1 MLKRVSCLA
10 FLSLV
15 VFNTPVL
22 ADGEY
27 LPALKARLQS
37 VTPALMKERNLPFA
51 TGVLVLSTDQS
62 EVNLQKNDIIFAV
75 DDTPVADVNALKTIV
90 AELPV
95 GTDTELH
102 IVRDKEEDT
111 SRFTVAITNGHR
123 ELRSPEA
130 HGTHW
135 RHRYWRRHYYSNRK
149 AQPYSNRQTQPA
161 GTAFSVVHTYYGTDR
176 TVDGSS
182 DDNATYGSD
191 RGTLVYGRAD
201 VTIPVTHKP
210 GHIDTAWIK
219 NDPDSAMTVQS
230 ATPLERSAFYADITK
245 NPSKTALIFVHGYY
259 NSFEDAA
266 LRTAQLAYDMRF
278 PGIPAFFSWPSQGAL
293 FGYVTDEGNVSWAL
307 ADFKTFLTDYVANSK
322 AEKFYLVCHSMG
334 CRLLTQA
341 LKELYAQDP
350 KLRGKI
356 VEVFLAAPDIDAG
369 DFKTNTVQS
378 LIGNVNSIT
387 IYQSSKD
394 WALKASLTW
403 HSFQRLGD
411 CAGGVTILSGMN
423 TIDAT
428 KVDTSLIGHSY
439 FGDSTSVIA
448 DMVDVV
454 GGHLDPAER
463 QHLKRK
469 AIAAGN
475 YWLFEN

>member
-15 VFNTPVL
+15 MINTPVF

-27 LPALKARLQS
+27 VPALKARLQS
-37 VTPALMKERNLPFA
+37 VTPALMQEKNLPFA
-51 TGVLVLSTDQS
+51 AGVLVLSTDQS
-62 EVNLQKNDIIFAV
+62 EDNLQKNDIIFAL
-75 DDTPVADVNALKTIV
+75 DDTPVADVKALKTVI
-90 AELPV
+90 ARLPV
-95 GTDTELH
+95 GTNTELH
-102 IVRDKEEDT
+102 LVRDKDEET
-111 SRFTVAITNGHR
+111 SRFRVAITNGHR
-123 ELRSPEA
+123 VLQPPEA
-130 HGTHW
+130 HRTYW
-135 RHRYWRRHYYSNRK
+135 RHRYWRRHYYSNR
-149 AQPYSNRQTQPA
+149 RIQPA
-161 GTAFSVVHTYYGTDR
+161 GTTFSVVHTYYGTDR
-176 TVDGSS
+176 NVDGPS
-182 DDNATYGSD
+182 DDNATYGGD

-201 VTIPVTHKP
+201 VTIPVTHRP
-210 GHIDTAWIK
+210 GHIETAWIK
-219 NDPDSAMTVQS
+219 NDPDNDMTVQS

-278 PGIPAFFSWPSQGAL
+278 PGIPAFFSWPSKGTL
-293 FGYVTDEGNVSWAL
+293 FGYVPDEGNVSWTL

-350 KLRGKI
+350 NLRGKI
-356 VEVFLAAPDIDAG
+356 VEVFLAAPDIDTG

-411 CAGGVTILSGMN
+411 CANGVTILSGMN

-428 KVDTSLIGHSY
+428 AVDTSLIGHSY
-439 FGDSTSVIA
+439 FGDSISVIA

-454 GGHLDPAER
+454 GGHLDPTER

-469 AIAAGN
+469 SIAGGN